1 MKIGAEVLRR
11 SCIVGKARQHCR
23 EYQRQ
28 HEREPRRA
36 GSLNINFILT
46 WIKQN
51 VRVALVDALG
61 ALHPQ
66 GLRGERGWPA
76 PNNCH
81 VQSDGG
87 CSPRQRRFL
96 RLHEASL
103 RSDPPLTL
111 FQSTPSPS
119 AQVVHTRESRS
130 TIRCRRC
137 RRRSSGL

>member
-66 GLRGERGWPA
+66 GLRGERVGQRQTIATCNRMEAALPA
-76 PNNCH
+76 N
-81 VQSDGG
+81 DGYYAYT
-87 CSPRQRRFL
+87 R
-96 RLHEASL
+96 
-103 RSDPPLTL
+103 PLCPQIPL
-111 FQSTPSPS
+111 
-119 AQVVHTRESRS
+119 
-130 TIRCRRC
+130 
-137 RRRSSGL
+137 